1 MAKRKKIEVPIYDG
15 EITDKML
22 DVLGAADDLKVR
34 TAVMTRMFYHNA
46 KEGDGL
52 AIEGTGLVVT
62 PDIADEVWETI
73 QWDQ

>member
-1 MAKRKKIEVPIYDG
+1 MAKRKKIETPVYTG

-46 KEGDGL
+46 KEEDGL
-52 AIEGTGLVVT
+52 VIEGTGLVVT
-62 PDIADEVWETI
+62 PDIAEEVWETVK
-73 QWDQ
+73 WDQ